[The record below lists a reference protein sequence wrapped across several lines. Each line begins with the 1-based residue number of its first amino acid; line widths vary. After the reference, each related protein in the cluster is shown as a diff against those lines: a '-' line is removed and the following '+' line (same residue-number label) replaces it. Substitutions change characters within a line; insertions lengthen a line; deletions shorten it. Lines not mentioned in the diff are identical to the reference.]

1 MMRLGGGESMLG
13 SARVTIALAAFF
25 LSIGAGM
32 AADNAACWG
41 DRSMEQMSCTEL
53 TERFLSGLKNV
64 SRARLV
70 ALMKAEGVHL
80 DKSDP
85 KSWHF
90 ISNAKRGAGAYTG
103 NLNVTLEGDRV
114 VLLRAMIDV
123 DHGRPIEYAWNA
135 ALQTECSDFPK
146 SRLPRC
152 N

>member
-1 MMRLGGGESMLG
+1 MMRLVGGESMLG

-25 LSIGAGM
+25 LSIGASV

-41 DRSMEQMSCTEL
+41 DPSMEQMSCTEL
-53 TERFLSGLKNV
+53 TERVLSGLKNV

-85 KSWHF
+85 HSWHF
-90 ISNAKRGAGAYTG
+90 ISNAKRGAGAHTG

-123 DHGRPIEYAWNA
+123 DHGRPIEYVWNA
-135 ALQTECSDFPK
+135 AQQTECSDFPK